1 MNDRAPLIRFSAAD
15 LGYQGRPV
23 LTGVDFA
30 VERGSFV
37 GIFGPNGS
45 GKTTILRTVLG
56 LLAPIEG
63 AVVFPASPR
72 RTLRLGY
79 VPQKERLD
87 PIYPLSAYEVAAMG
101 TYRQVDLFRVFRKT
115 DRSRHIRECLKTCG
129 ALELGSRRYSDLSGG
144 QRQRV
149 LIARALAAEPEL
161 LALDEPMAG
170 IDIATQQ
177 GLLELL
183 QGLKASAAL
192 TVLMVSHRIQ
202 VEKDLFTHITW
213 VDAGKA
219 VFAPAAE
226 LLARGPMTKV
236 FRSEL

>member
-1 MNDRAPLIRFSAAD
+1 MTSPQPLIRFSAAA
-15 LGYQGRPV
+15 LGYRDRAV
-23 LTGVDFA
+23 LAGVDFS

-45 GKTTILRTVLG
+45 GKTTILKTVLG
-56 LLAPIEG
+56 LLTPIAG
-63 AVVFPASPR
+63 TLAFPASPR
-72 RTLRLGY
+72 RALRLGY

-87 PIYPLSAYEVAAMG
+87 PIYPLTAYEVAAMG
-101 TYRQVDLFRVFRKT
+101 TYRTVDLLRVLRKT

-129 ALELGSRRYSDLSGG
+129 ALDLENRRYADLSGG

-170 IDIATQQ
+170 VDIATQQ

-183 QGLKASAAL
+183 QALKEKREL

-202 VEKDLFTHITW
+202 VEKGLFTHIAW

-219 VFAPAAE
+219 TFAPAAE
-226 LLARGPMTKV
+226 VLARGPMTKV
-236 FRSEL
+236 FRTEL